1 MKKITFLAI
10 ACCLVTSVFAQNC
23 DAPFDIVA
31 TNTTI
36 TSVDLGWN
44 VPQTAVVALTSENYA
59 NYTDAKNMRIF
70 AKEGVSIS
78 FLANTG
84 ANTSDTRV
92 AVLGR
97 SGATGLVLGR
107 GKDVVDLGEDLEA
120 TLAFKRF
127 GFLRKRFFGFVG
139 VKARARLAASLVLRT
154 DSK

>member
-1 MKKITFLAI
+1 MCAAFGFSTPDDFPTSKAAVMGSKNQFGFLGGILYLKALPLRAGFDLAFLA
-10 ACCLVTSVFAQNC
+10 
-23 DAPFDIVA
+23 
-31 TNTTI
+31 TTC
-36 TSVDLGWN
+36 
-44 VPQTAVVALTSENYA
+44 
-59 NYTDAKNMRIF
+59 
-70 AKEGVSIS
+70 
-78 FLANTG
+78 

-92 AVLGR
+92 AVFVR